1 MKEMEIEILQEIWEN
16 FVKTGETDER
26 MNPIVEK
33 SWRKCQ
39 RNGLD
44 PMKGRGRRA
53 DEKVFQSIRAANK
66 ELLEISLPVMQSV
79 YEIVKQ
85 SHFLLVLTDSVGYVL
100 ETIGDLAVQQ
110 MSKELEFVKGSL
122 WSDLEVG
129 TNAIGIAL
137 DYDTSIQM
145 VGPEHYGLPHHKWTC
160 SAAPIHGVNGEII
173 GCLDLSGD
181 SNCAQPHTHTLGLVV
196 AAAFSIETMI
206 KQQHSARLM
215 RKTLDSSENAIV
227 LLNDTFC
234 PIWLNQAA
242 EKNFGLNMKLLE
254 NSDFREYMPD
264 VDWTQLH
271 HWEQERQY
279 RTNDTRLL
287 VGRHVYDCSATM
299 SPTLDGDSRTFTVTL
314 KRQEY
319 LIASVNKVS
328 GNRANYTFEHIYA
341 QDPLMKKTVQLA
353 QKFAC
358 YDGVVLIEGESGTG
372 KELFAQAIHNESN
385 RAKGPFVAINCA
397 SLPRDLIESEL
408 FGYEKGAFT
417 GALKEGNP
425 GKFELANSG
434 TLFLDEIGEMPLE
447 FQAKLLRAV
456 ESLRIRRLGGTQ
468 ERKLDVRVI
477 AATNRNLRV
486 ESEQGRF
493 RQDLF
498 YRLNVL
504 KLDIPPLRERPL
516 DIKGCAEIFLERF
529 NERYPQQQ
537 KNMSKGY
544 LDALMQY
551 EWPGNVR
558 ELQNSI
564 ERTFYACNEDTLT
577 PEDFCYVIGSTKLQ
591 PDSVSQTDTQTD
603 TMYNEVV
610 QALQGARGNIDE
622 AAKDLQISRATFY
635 RICKKCGVQ
644 PRKIKI

>member
-1 MKEMEIEILQEIWEN
+1 MEIEILQEIWEN
-16 FVKTGETDER
+16 YVKTGETDVR
-26 MNPIVEK
+26 MNPIVEN
-33 SWRKCQ
+33 SWKKCQ

-44 PMKGRGRRA
+44 PMKGMGRRA
-53 DEKVFQSIRAANK
+53 DEKVFQSIRAGNK
-66 ELLEISLPVMQSV
+66 ELLEIALPVMQSV

-85 SHFLLVLTDSVGYVL
+85 SHYLLVLTDSVGYIL
-100 ETIGDLAVQQ
+100 ETIGDLAVQR
-110 MSKELEFVKGSL
+110 MSNELHFLKGAL
-122 WSDLEVG
+122 WSTLEVG
-129 TNAIGIAL
+129 SNAIGIAL

-145 VGPEHYGLPHHKWTC
+145 MGPEHYCLPHHNWTC
-160 SAAPIHGVNGEII
+160 SAVPIHGANGEII

-181 SNCAQPHTHTLGLVV
+181 LQCAHPHTLGLVV
-196 AAAFSIETMI
+196 AAAFSIETMM
-206 KQQHSARLM
+206 KQQQSARLM
-215 RKTLDSSENAIV
+215 RKTLDSSENGIV
-227 LLNDTFC
+227 LLNDAFR
-234 PIWLNQAA
+234 PIWINQAA
-242 EKNFGLNMKLLE
+242 EKDFGLTMPLLE
-254 NSDFREYMPD
+254 NSDFRRYMPD
-264 VDWTQLH
+264 VDWTQLQ

-279 RTNDTRLL
+279 IINDTRLL

-299 SPTLDGDSRTFTVTL
+299 SPTLDADSRTFTVTL

-328 GNRANYTFEHIYA
+328 GNRANYTFENIYA
-341 QDPLMKKTVQLA
+341 QDPLMKKTIQLA

-385 RAKGPFVAINCA
+385 RAKGPFVAVNCA

-425 GKFELANSG
+425 GKFELANTG

-516 DIKGCAEIFLERF
+516 DITGCAEIFLERF
-529 NERYPQQQ
+529 NKRYPEQR
-537 KNMSKGY
+537 KHMAEEY

-551 EWPGNVR
+551 DWPGNVR

-577 PEDFCYVIGSTKLQ
+577 LEDFCYVIGSTKVQ
-591 PDSVSQTDTQTD
+591 SPMIPQADG
-603 TMYNEVV
+603 MYHEVM
-610 QALQGARGNIDE
+610 QALQLSKGNIED
-622 AAKDLQISRATFY
+622 AAKSLQVSRATFY

-644 PRKIKI
+644 PKKFKI

>member
-1 MKEMEIEILQEIWEN
+1 MGIEILQEMWDH

-44 PMKGRGRRA
+44 PMQGRGRRA

-66 ELLEISLPVMQSV
+66 ELLEIALPVMQSV

-145 VGPEHYGLPHHKWTC
+145 VGPEHYGLPHHKWIC
-160 SAAPIHGVNGEII
+160 AAAPIHGVNGEII

-181 SNCAQPHTHTLGLVV
+181 SQCAQPHTHTLGLVV

-215 RKTLDSSENAIV
+215 RKTLDSSENGIV
-227 LLNDTFC
+227 LLNDAFC
-234 PIWLNQAA
+234 PIWINQAA
-242 EKNFGLNMKLLE
+242 EKSFGLTMNLLE

-264 VDWTQLH
+264 VDWSQLQ

-279 RTNDTRLL
+279 ITNDTRLL

-319 LIASVNKVS
+319 LIDSVNKVS

-341 QDPLMKKTVQLA
+341 QDPLMKKTIQLA

-372 KELFAQAIHNESN
+372 KELFAQAIHNESS
-385 RAKGPFVAINCA
+385 RAKGPFVAVNCA

-417 GALKEGNP
+417 GALREGNP

-477 AATNRNLRV
+477 AATNRNLRA

-516 DIKGCAEIFLERF
+516 DIKGCAEIFLDRF
-529 NERYPQQQ
+529 NKRYPKQQ
-537 KNMSKGY
+537 KNMSEGY

-551 EWPGNVR
+551 DWPGNVR

-564 ERTFYACNEDTLT
+564 ERTFYACNEETLT
-577 PEDFCYVIGSTKLQ
+577 PEDFCYVIGGSAKLQ
-591 PDSVSQTDTQTD
+591 PRSVPQTDS
-603 TMYNEVV
+603 MYNEVI
-610 QALQGARGNIDE
+610 QALQRANGNIDD
-622 AAKDLQISRATFY
+622 AAKILEISRATFY
-635 RICKKCGVQ
+635 RICKKCGIQ
-644 PRKIKI
+644 PKKIKIQV

>member
-1 MKEMEIEILQEIWEN
+1 MKGAMVVEIEILQEIWEN

-33 SWRKCQ
+33 SWKKCQ

-53 DEKVFQSIRAANK
+53 DEKVFQSIRVANK

-181 SNCAQPHTHTLGLVV
+181 SHCSQPHTHTLGLVV

-215 RKTLDSSENAIV
+215 RKTLDSSENGIV
-227 LLNDTFC
+227 LLNDAFC
-234 PIWLNQAA
+234 PIWINQAA
-242 EKNFGLNMKLLE
+242 EKNFGLSMSLLE
-254 NSDFREYMPD
+254 NSDFREFMPD
-264 VDWTQLH
+264 VDWTQLQ

-299 SPTLDGDSRTFTVTL
+299 SPTLDADSRTFTVTL

-341 QDPLMKKTVQLA
+341 QDSLMKKTIQLA

-372 KELFAQAIHNESN
+372 KELFAQAIHNESK
-385 RAKGPFVAINCA
+385 RAKGPFVAVNCA

-425 GKFELANSG
+425 GKFELANTG

-477 AATNRNLRV
+477 AATNRNLRM

-504 KLDIPPLRERPL
+504 KLDIPPLRDRPL
-516 DIKGCAEIFLERF
+516 DIKGCAEIFLDRF
-529 NERYPQQQ
+529 NERYPEQQ

-577 PEDFCYVIGSTKLQ
+577 PEDFCYVIGTTKLQ
-591 PDSVSQTDTQTD
+591 LESVSQSD

-610 QALQGARGNIDE
+610 QALQGAKGNIDE
-622 AAKDLQISRATFY
+622 AAKELKISRATFY

-644 PRKIKI
+644 PKKIKI